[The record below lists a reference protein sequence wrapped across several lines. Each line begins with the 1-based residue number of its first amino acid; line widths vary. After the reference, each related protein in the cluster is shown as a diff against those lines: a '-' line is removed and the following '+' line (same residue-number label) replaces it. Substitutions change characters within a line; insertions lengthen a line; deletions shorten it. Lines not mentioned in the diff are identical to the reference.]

1 MATGTDIG
9 TPVSTLLLVVCT
21 TMGPCNLGPMVVSLQ
36 LPEGKAARSPT
47 SLMSFIFG
55 FNTIVAGMTG
65 TGGLGEGGADALAM
79 ADVEVEGHA
88 LGQGN
93 LISAVRALGNVT
105 GGGSMTHTSF
115 CVSHRAPLGQ
125 LGFVATE
132 AVGAGGFNG
141 SVLAELLL
149 FDDAVG
155 DALAVALLGLLNCL
169 YPKNART
176 PRTATAVTMPA

>member
-47 SLMSFIFG
+47 SLMSRIFAG
-55 FNTIVAGMTG
+55 LITTVAGMIG
-65 TGGLGEGGADALAM
+65 TGGLGAGGADALAT
-79 ADVEVEGHA
+79 AEDEVDGQA

-105 GGGSMTHTSF
+105 GGGSMTQTSLV
-115 CVSHRAPLGQ
+115 VSHNAPAGHS
-125 LGFVATE
+125 GFLNATAE

-141 SVLAELLL
+141 SVLAE
-149 FDDAVG
+149 AVDPLAEVPV
-155 DALAVALLGLLNCL
+155 DALAVAEEGLLNCL
-169 YPKNART
+169 
-176 PRTATAVTMPA
+176 